1 MNSARARL
9 LYARLGFFAGPAA
22 WAAHQQIGYMLVRAG
37 CLSGVL
43 WVPVLTLIAMA
54 VTLAGGYLSW
64 MPWRHSEESE
74 AKSDAMRTHRFLAL
88 LSVLFALLFALA
100 ILLQGVATLFLNA
113 CQR

>member
-1 MNSARARL
+1 
-9 LYARLGFFAGPAA
+9 
-22 WAAHQQIGYMLVRAG
+22 VRVG

-43 WVPVLTLIAMA
+43 WVPVLTLIAMV

-64 MPWRHSEESE
+64 MPWRNTEESG
-74 AKSDAMRTHRFLAL
+74 AASDATRAHRFLAL
-88 LSVLFALLFALA
+88 LSALFAVLFALA